1 MMTDPIADMLTRLRN
16 AVMVGNSTVSMPAS
30 KLKAGICRILE
41 EQGYID
47 GFGVAEEGPGKQLTV
62 NLRYGARRSPAIAG
76 LRRIS
81 RPGHRVYKPADELP
95 RAKGGLGVVVVST
108 SQGLLT
114 DSDARRRRLG
124 GEVVCEVW

>member
-1 MMTDPIADMLTRLRN
+1 MMTDPISDMLTRLRN
-16 AVMVGNSTVSMPAS
+16 AVMVGNATVIMPSS
-30 KLKAGICRILE
+30 KLKAGICAILE
-41 EQGYID
+41 QEGYID
-47 GFGVAEEGPGKQLTV
+47 GFGVAEAEPGKELTV
-62 NLRYGARRSPAIAG
+62 KLRYGARRLPAIVG

-95 RAKGGLGVVVVST
+95 RARGGLGIVVVST